1 MHLSCLRGLL
11 QLNVLP
17 RGGDPRGDPG
27 DVQSADGAAWRASP
41 WANPSVSPS
50 GRRSSYPRPGGT
62 SLTAWS
68 SGTMS
73 PDWKRRRGG

>member
-17 RGGDPRGDPG
+17 RGGEPRGDPG

-50 GRRSSYPRPGGT
+50 GRRSS
-62 SLTAWS
+62 
-68 SGTMS
+68 
-73 PDWKRRRGG
+73 